1 MKEKI
6 TKEFL
11 KEIKYPEGKKQ
22 LFIYDTKLAGFGVR
36 VSSQSIA
43 FIIQAVLPGKKKQ
56 SRITIGKFGQI
67 TVEEARKEAKK
78 LFYEIS
84 QGINP
89 KAEKEAEQERAV
101 TLGDVVNSYI
111 EARGKNLKAST
122 LHEINRHLTRNFTDW
137 QDKPVVR
144 ITREKVKNRFLEI
157 SSRAPVQANQAFRH
171 LKSWLNYAAANYRP
185 NDEPLFIE
193 NPVLVLNHTRL
204 WNREKTRNGRIPVEQ
219 VGNVWKF
226 LKTLREA
233 PATAEISKT
242 HIDAVLLLILTGNR
256 WEEVASLRW
265 SQINTM
271 NKFYTLPDPKNRQ
284 EVKIPLSSL
293 AYEILLNRPRY
304 SDFVFHSDS
313 TKTDYISEVRTVM
326 KKISDIAG
334 LEKKL
339 TAHDMRRTF
348 TSIGI
353 AAGVE
358 GWKIKLLKNTISNDV
373 HEKHYV
379 ETSDLTYL
387 KPDAEKI
394 AQWILIQVDNTRRA
408 KVIQLFG
415 NQ

>member
-1 MKEKI
+1 LK
-6 TKEFL
+6 TKLTQKFIDNFEL
-11 KEIKYPEGKKQ
+11 PENKKQ
-22 LFIYDTKLAGFGVR
+22 DYLWDETLPGFGVR
-36 VSSQSIA
+36 VSKKTKSYVVYCRLQ
-43 FIIQAVLPGKKKQ
+43 GEKKKQ
-56 SRITIGKFGQI
+56 YIKISDSSKITLLN
-67 TVEEARKEAKK
+67 ARQEAKK
-78 LFYEIS
+78 LFYKIS
-84 QGINP
+84 QGENP
-89 KAEKEAEQERAV
+89 KAEQEAEQERGI

-111 EARGKNLKAST
+111 EARGKNLKPST

-137 QDKPVVR
+137 QDKPVVS
-144 ITREKVKNRFLEI
+144 ITRDKVKDKFLEI

-193 NPVLVLNHTRL
+193 NPVLVLNHARL
-204 WNREKTRNGRIPVEQ
+204 WNREKTRNGRIPIEQ

-256 WEEVASLRW
+256 WEEAVSLRW
-265 SQINTM
+265 SQINTI
-271 NKFYTLPDPKNRQ
+271 NKYYTLPDPKNRQ

-293 AYEILLNRPRY
+293 AYEILSNRPRY

-313 TKTDYISEVRTVM
+313 TKTGYISEVRTVM

-394 AQWILIQVDNTRRA
+394 AQWILSQVDNTRQA
-408 KVIQLFG
+408 KVIKLFA
-415 NQ
+415 N